1 MPVRIAVS
9 ADSNNGMDSLVS
21 AHFGRCPYFVLVD
34 VDNGSIVKVETVANP
49 YYGNHQ
55 PGQVPAF
62 INDQKTNVML
72 AGGMGAGAVSFFN
85 QYGIEVAT
93 GASGTVR
100 EAVERYLGG
109 SLSGVE
115 PCCPDESGH
124 HHHG

>member
-1 MPVRIAVS
+1 MRIAVS
-9 ADSNNGMDSLVS
+9 AENDGGLDSPVS
-21 AHFGRCPYFVLVD
+21 PHFGRCPYFVLVD
-34 VDNGSIVKVETVANP
+34 TNGGALGRVEAVRNP

-62 INDQKTNVML
+62 IQSQGADVML
-72 AGGMGAGAVSFFN
+72 SGGMGAGAVSYFN

-100 EAVERYLGG
+100 QAIDRYLAG
-109 SLSGVE
+109 SLRGNQ
-115 PCCPDESGH
+115 PCCPEDGGH